1 MVQLDTNGE
10 CASFLFGFAWIE
22 IYDLQDVDQNVPL
35 SYPSTHPSVKNSKY
49 PKNTYKVSYNV
60 KYNVPTHL
68 ICTALELNVFG
79 NDTCIEK
86 GDW

>member
-1 MVQLDTNGE
+1 MVNVPVFF
-10 CASFLFGFAWIE
+10 AFAWIG

-35 SYPSTHPSVKNSKY
+35 SYQSTHPSRTQSIQKY
-49 PKNTYKVSYNV
+49 IYKVSYNV